1 MTVNTED
8 KVCSAT
14 YVKLKGAIE
23 LDDLAVD
30 AFGSGKS
37 LTSKLREI
45 VKAYWSE
52 KAKDNKLAYALI
64 GHAHI
69 AHARGGST
77 DPAFMVTKQM
87 LNRLQKDKDADTTRP
102 IISVVQQRTKGKDL
116 EYVIRERK
124 REATKPSGAPVE
136 FKKPE
141 NTNNHKS
148 KTATAS
154 KLFPSQEDLMLDV
167 VNFILD
173 KGRNEG
179 AEKADEFAA
188 LLKNAID
195 GAILSVKDQATGKK
209 AA

>member
-1 MTVNTED
+1 MKVNTQEE
-8 KVCSAT
+8 KVCSST

-23 LDDLAVD
+23 LDDLSVD

-45 VKAYWSE
+45 VKAYWSDE
-52 KAKDNKLAYALI
+52 TKDNKLAYALI

-102 IISVVQQRTKGKDL
+102 IISVVQKRTKGRDL
-116 EYVIRERK
+116 EYVIQERK
-124 REATKPSGAPVE
+124 REATKPRGA
-136 FKKPE
+136 KPE
-141 NTNNHKS
+141 EVNNHKS
-148 KTATAS
+148 TEKVT
-154 KLFPSQEDLMLDV
+154 LFPSNGQIIEDV
-167 VNFILD
+167 VEKIID
-173 KGRNEG
+173 IGRSEVSE
-179 AEKADEFAA
+179 AAISLAAQLQEAISSALEKV
-188 LLKNAID
+188 N
-195 GAILSVKDQATGKK
+195 DQVTGKK

>member
-14 YVKLKGAIE
+14 YVKLKDAIK

-30 AFGSGKS
+30 AFKAGSS

-45 VKAYWSE
+45 VKAYWSD
-52 KAKDNKLAYALI
+52 KAEDRKLANALI

-69 AHARGGST
+69 SHARGGST

-116 EYVIRERK
+116 EYVIREKK
-124 REATKPSGAPVE
+124 REATKNRGT
-136 FKKPE
+136 KPE
-141 NTNNHKS
+141 NTNDHKS
-148 KTATAS
+148 TETEPKVT
-154 KLFPSQEDLMLDV
+154 LFPSQEDLMLDV

-173 KGRNEG
+173 KGRMEG
-179 AEKADEFAA
+179 VDKAQEFST
-188 LLKNAID
+188 LLKNGID
-195 GAILSVKDQATGKK
+195 GAMLAVRDQMTGKK

>member
-1 MTVNTED
+1 MKVNTQDE
-8 KVCSAT
+8 KVCSST

-23 LDDLAVD
+23 LEDFAVD

-45 VKAYWSE
+45 VKAYWSDE
-52 KAKDNKLAYALI
+52 TKDIKLAYALI

-102 IISVVQQRTKGKDL
+102 IISVVQKRTKGRDL
-116 EYVIRERK
+116 EYVIQERN
-124 REATKPSGAPVE
+124 REATKPRGA
-136 FKKPE
+136 KPE
-141 NTNNHKS
+141 EVNNHKS
-148 KTATAS
+148 TEKVT
-154 KLFPSQEDLMLDV
+154 LFPSNGQIIEDV
-167 VNFILD
+167 VEKIID
-173 KGRNEG
+173 IGRSEG
-179 AEKADEFAA
+179 SEAAISLAAQLQEAISSALEKV
-188 LLKNAID
+188 N
-195 GAILSVKDQATGKK
+195 DQVTGKK

>member
-1 MTVNTED
+1 MKVNTQEE
-8 KVCSAT
+8 KVCSST

-45 VKAYWSE
+45 VKAYWSDE
-52 KAKDNKLAYALI
+52 TKDNKLAYALI

-102 IISVVQQRTKGKDL
+102 IISVVQKRTKGRDL
-116 EYVIRERK
+116 EYVIQERK
-124 REATKPSGAPVE
+124 REATKPRGA
-136 FKKPE
+136 KPE
-141 NTNNHKS
+141 EVNNHKS
-148 KTATAS
+148 TEKVT
-154 KLFPSQEDLMLDV
+154 LFPSNGQIIEDV
-167 VNFILD
+167 VEKIID
-173 KGRNEG
+173 IGRSEG
-179 AEKADEFAA
+179 SEAAISLAAQLQEAISSALEKV
-188 LLKNAID
+188 N
-195 GAILSVKDQATGKK
+195 DQVTGKK

>member
-1 MTVNTED
+1 MKVNTQEE
-8 KVCSAT
+8 KVCSST

-45 VKAYWSE
+45 VKAYWSDE
-52 KAKDNKLAYALI
+52 TKDNKLAYALI

-102 IISVVQQRTKGKDL
+102 IISVVQKRTKGRDL
-116 EYVIRERK
+116 EYVIQERK
-124 REATKPSGAPVE
+124 REATKPRGA
-136 FKKPE
+136 KPE
-141 NTNNHKS
+141 EVNNHKS
-148 KTATAS
+148 TEKVT
-154 KLFPSQEDLMLDV
+154 LFPSNGQIIEDV
-167 VNFILD
+167 VEKIID
-173 KGRNEG
+173 IGRSEVSE
-179 AEKADEFAA
+179 AAISLAAQLQEAISSALEKV
-188 LLKNAID
+188 N
-195 GAILSVKDQATGKK
+195 DQVTGKK

>member
-1 MTVNTED
+1 MKVNTQEE
-8 KVCSAT
+8 KVCSST

-45 VKAYWSE
+45 VKAYWSDE
-52 KAKDNKLAYALI
+52 TKDNKLAYALI

-102 IISVVQQRTKGKDL
+102 IISVVQKRTKGRDL
-116 EYVIRERK
+116 EYVIQERK
-124 REATKPSGAPVE
+124 REATKPRGA
-136 FKKPE
+136 KPE
-141 NTNNHKS
+141 EVNNHKS
-148 KTATAS
+148 TEKVT
-154 KLFPSQEDLMLDV
+154 LFPSNGQIIEDV
-167 VNFILD
+167 VEKIID
-173 KGRNEG
+173 KHKSCTKVVGSGLENI
-179 AEKADEFAA
+179 
-188 LLKNAID
+188 N
-195 GAILSVKDQATGKK
+195 
-209 AA
+209 